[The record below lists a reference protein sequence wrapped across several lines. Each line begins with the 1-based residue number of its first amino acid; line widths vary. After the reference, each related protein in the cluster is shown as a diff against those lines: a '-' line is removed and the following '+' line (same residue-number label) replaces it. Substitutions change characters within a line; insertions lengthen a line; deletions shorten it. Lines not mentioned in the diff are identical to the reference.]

1 MRWDFIELLHIY
13 LYVSIIAYPAFEMVY
28 RFTCPV
34 FIMRREKNCER
45 GFSQKS
51 LENFIEEE
59 MEGRKVNWKKKK
71 KKRNKGN
78 IFGEKTHRYK
88 CSWNFREVWRWREC
102 GPSSFPFEV
111 YAANVSW
118 QFHSLQTLIRHR
130 ECEARSYFCKKK
142 LGFSF
147 NPFQLFQFQF

>member
-13 LYVSIIAYPAFEMVY
+13 LYVSIIAYPAFGMVY

-59 MEGRKVNWKKKK
+59 MEGRKVN
-71 KKRNKGN
+71 
-78 IFGEKTHRYK
+78 
-88 CSWNFREVWRWREC
+88 
-102 GPSSFPFEV
+102 
-111 YAANVSW
+111 
-118 QFHSLQTLIRHR
+118 
-130 ECEARSYFCKKK
+130 
-142 LGFSF
+142 
-147 NPFQLFQFQF
+147 